1 MSFVFWDLKKGR
13 ESPFLPITPCTLGRD
28 ELSFRGILPFSC
40 QHYEL
45 CYVSMIFRGC
55 LHQGKYLLVTTLS
68 KLQQLAF
75 NVDTPCI
82 LCSNSKVYNASMRR
96 VKSLL
101 ITPSTS
107 FSCIDHFG
115 AKNNYRNNYQK
126 YSIKMFL
133 CINSFC
139 ISFYYY
145 YIKEVVNKFI

>member
-13 ESPFLPITPCTLGRD
+13 EFPFLPIIPCTLGRD

-40 QHYEL
+40 QHQEL
-45 CYVSMIFRGC
+45 CHVSMIFRGC

-68 KLQQLAF
+68 KLRQFAF

-82 LCSNSKVYNASMRR
+82 LCSNSKVYNSSMSK

-115 AKNNYRNNYQK
+115 AKNNSRNNYLK

-133 CINSFC
+133 CI
-139 ISFYYY
+139 ISLY
-145 YIKEVVNKFI
+145 FILLYQKSG